1 MMWYYIHSITPPF
14 FFIWLWIF
22 VTFIIQN
29 IQNGDN
35 LYYFY
40 LQLVAK
46 DKSTF

>member
-1 MMWYYIHSITPPF
+1 MWYYIHSIPPLF
-14 FFIWLWIF
+14 FFILLWIF

-35 LYYFY
+35 LYYLY